1 MLKLRE
7 SIENKIRKSRN
18 RVNDAR
24 QRIDALSK
32 AVEQAQ
38 KAFNIAQVRF
48 DSGQGI
54 QLELFDAQVALEMAQ
69 LNTLQSV
76 FDYEFSTAQWEN
88 AVGR

>member
-1 MLKLRE
+1 M
-7 SIENKIRKSRN
+7 
-18 RVNDAR
+18 NDAR

-76 FDYEFSTAQWEN
+76 FDYEFAKAQWEN